1 MKKKCFIIIAII
13 ILILLIILGIIYIP
27 VIKENYERN
36 TFKNYIQNI
45 AYDVKIQKA
54 YLYSMT
60 GGYDVRYTLINLED
74 SKSYSIYYNGSM
86 GEDYSHYGVNEKDLT
101 QEQLEQIL
109 TLSDMESE
117 QIEHEELNDN
127 SKFNFNIGK
136 YYWEIEYKG
145 REITLNELPFSEE
158 IL

>member
-1 MKKKCFIIIAII
+1 MKKKCFIIIAIV

-36 TFKNYIQNI
+36 SFKNYIQNI
-45 AYDVKIQKA
+45 TYDVKIQKA
-54 YLYSMT
+54 YLYPMT

-86 GEDYSHYGVNEKDLT
+86 GEDYSYYGVNEKDLT

-117 QIEHEELNDN
+117 QIEREELNDN
-127 SKFNFNIGK
+127 SKFNLNIGK